1 MLQGLTRLVRGPA
14 RWHAAI
20 GGLFALAL
28 AGEMFGLHGLD
39 TAESR
44 LADVYMRHH
53 ADDFKADPNVIVV
66 DIDDRAMRD
75 MEDVAGLWAWP
86 REIHADLLD
95 ALAEFKP
102 RAVVFDVA
110 FTEHDIKRPKS
121 DARLSEALADAPY
134 AYLGASLLP
143 NEGGKPQSISSVQHA
158 FGITKPGA
166 TDAGAVMLLPQAVDP
181 KLWRLGLDNT
191 EIDTDGVVR
200 HHRMFADVGGWR
212 IPSLPARVAMDL
224 GVALPAENVFLMS
237 WPKSETRQRYSY
249 GAFYQK
255 LLNERPG
262 MSAAQVQPLADELR
276 GKVILI
282 GSSATSN
289 FDHHLTPL
297 GASAPGVDLLAIE
310 IDNLLNHHTVQ
321 SVSPRWTFGVGV
333 LLLAGL
339 SLTFARRLNPLAIGA
354 SLLLLTLVMLWV
366 ADAALAR
373 LTLLP
378 LLTPLLFAWAWYLT
392 AAVAGY
398 LRERRSRDKAVALFG
413 RFLNP
418 AVVGKLVDKGETIDS
433 MSGRSSEVTVLFSDI
448 RGFTTLSETT
458 SPQKVVD
465 LLNRYFERQ
474 VEVVF
479 RHGGTLDKFI
489 GDCIMAFWGAPIADP
504 AHAKRAVAAAIE
516 MQDVLLQFRKEL
528 EEEGNELADLDVGIG
543 VHTGSAVVGFI
554 GAKRKLDYT
563 AIGDTVNLASR
574 IEGLTKGVAR
584 VLVSRETMQACAAAG
599 DLEFELRG
607 SFAVKGRVAEVEL
620 YEPKKT

>member
-1 MLQGLTRLVRGPA
+1 MLQGLSRLVRGPV

-28 AGEMFGLHGLD
+28 AGEMFGLHALD

-53 ADDFKADPNVIVV
+53 AADFKADPDVILV
-66 DIDDRAMRD
+66 DIDDAAMRD

-102 RAVVFDVA
+102 RAVVFDIA
-110 FTEHDIKRPKS
+110 FSEHDIKRPKS
-121 DARLSEALADAPY
+121 EARLSEALADAPH
-134 AYLGASLLP
+134 AYLGSTLL
-143 NEGGKPQSISSVQHA
+143 NDSEGQAQLLAPLQQA
-158 FGITKPGA
+158 FGIAKPGA
-166 TDAGAVMLLPQAVDP
+166 ADARAVMLLPNAVKP
-181 KLWRLGLDNT
+181 AVWRLGLDNS
-191 EIDTDGVVR
+191 EIDGDGVLR
-200 HHRMFADVGGWR
+200 HHRLFADVAGWR
-212 IPSLPARVAMDL
+212 LPSLPARVAMDL
-224 GVALPAENVFLMS
+224 GVALPPENVFLMS
-237 WPKSETRQRYSY
+237 WPRSGRVRYTY
-249 GAFYQK
+249 GKFYR
-255 LLNERPG
+255 LLLEQRPG
-262 MSAAQVQPLADELR
+262 ANAAEVQKIADQVH
-276 GKVILI
+276 GKVIVI

-289 FDHHLTPL
+289 SDYHLTPL
-297 GASAPGVDLLAIE
+297 GASYPGIELLATE
-310 IDNLLNHHTVQ
+310 IDNLLNHTTVRPA
-321 SVSPRWTFGVGV
+321 SPWWPFGFG
-333 LLLAGL
+333 LLLIAAL
-339 SLTFARRLNPLAIGA
+339 SLAFALRFNPLAIGA
-354 SLLLLTLVMLWV
+354 ALFLSTPLALYA
-366 ADAALAR
+366 ADMALAR
-373 LTLLP
+373 LLLLP
-378 LLTPLLFAWAWYLT
+378 LVAPLVFAWLWYL
-392 AAVAGY
+392 AVAVAGY

-418 AVVGKLVDKGETIDS
+418 AVVGKLVDQGETIDS

-458 SPQKVVD
+458 SPQKVVA

-504 AHAKRAVAAAIE
+504 AHAQRAVAAAIE
-516 MQDVLLQFRKEL
+516 MQEVLLQFRKEL
-528 EEEGNELADLDVGIG
+528 AEEGNELADLDVGIG

-554 GAKRKLDYT
+554 GAQRKLDYT

-584 VLVSRETMQACAAAG
+584 VLVSRETMEACQAAG
-599 DLEFELRG
+599 GFTFELRG
-607 SFAVKGRVAEVEL
+607 AFDVKGRVAKVEL

>member
-1 MLQGLTRLVRGPA
+1 MLQGLSGLVRGPV

-28 AGEMFGLHGLD
+28 AGEMFGLHALD

-53 ADDFKADPNVIVV
+53 AADFKADPNVIVV
-66 DIDDRAMRD
+66 DIDDAAMRD
-75 MEDVAGLWAWP
+75 MEDYAGLWAWR
-86 REIHADLLD
+86 REVHAELLD

-102 RAVVFDVA
+102 RAVVFDIA
-110 FTEHDIKRPKS
+110 FTEHDTKRRES
-121 DARLSEALADAPY
+121 DAQLSESLANAPH
-134 AYLGASLLP
+134 AYLGATLLNG
-143 NEGGKPQSISSVQHA
+143 NEGKAESLASVQRA
-158 FGITKPGA
+158 FGMAKPGA
-166 TDAGAVMLLPQAVDP
+166 ANASAVMLLPHAIKPEV
-181 KLWRLGLDNT
+181 WRLGLDNS
-191 EIDTDGVVR
+191 EIDGDGVLR
-200 HHRMFADVGGWR
+200 HHRLFADVAGWR
-212 IPSLPARVAMDL
+212 LPSLPARVAMDL
-224 GVALPAENVFLMS
+224 GVALPPENVFLLS
-237 WPKSETRQRYSY
+237 WPPSTDRVRYSY
-249 GAFYQK
+249 GAFYTRLVQ
-255 LLNERPG
+255 NRPG
-262 MSAAQVQPLADELR
+262 APAAQVQELANQLR
-276 GKVILI
+276 DKVIVI

-289 FDHHLTPL
+289 SDYHLTPL
-297 GASAPGVDLLAIE
+297 GASFPGIELLATE
-310 IDNLLNHHTVQ
+310 IDNLLNHHTVR
-321 SVSPRWTFGVGV
+321 SVSPWWAFGFGV
-333 LLLAGL
+333 LLLAL
-339 SLTFARRLNPLAIGA
+339 VSLAFARRTNPLAVGA
-354 SLLLLTLVMLWV
+354 GLLLLTPLALYA
-366 ADAALAR
+366 ADMALGR
-373 LTLLP
+373 LLLLP
-378 LLTPLLFAWAWYLT
+378 LVTPLVFAWAWYLT

-458 SPQKVVD
+458 APQKVVA

-504 AHAKRAVAAAIE
+504 AHARRAVAAAIE
-516 MQDVLLQFRKEL
+516 MQEVLLQFRKEL
-528 EEEGNELADLDVGIG
+528 QEEGNELADLDVGIG

-554 GAKRKLDYT
+554 GAQRKLDYT

-599 DLEFELRG
+599 DLTFALRG
-607 SFAVKGRVAEVEL
+607 AFDVKGRVAKVEL
-620 YEPKKT
+620 YEPRKT